1 MTESADEER
10 MKRPDSLP
18 NLTEAE
24 LEQVQERT
32 TISAII
38 VHEAV
43 REEGERELIRPLS
56 SLAWSGLAAGL
67 SMGFSLVGQGLI
79 RTYLPPAPWHIV
91 LDSFGYSLGFLIV
104 VLGRQ
109 QLFTENTLTP
119 ILPLLTHRDGR
130 TLLQVLRVWGVVLL
144 TNVLGA
150 LAFALLVGHMS
161 IFPPEVQRTFD
172 ALGHQA
178 VRGDFLTTLLRAVF
192 AGWLIALYG
201 LGASGGRNGQGPD
214 HYYSDLCCGAGQ
226 FRPYHC
232 RVS

>member
-1 MTESADEER
+1 VTEQNELTDEGSIE
-10 MKRPDSLP
+10 RPDSLP

-43 REEGERELIRPLS
+43 REEGERELRRPVV

-67 SMGFSLVGQGLI
+67 SMGFSLAGQGLI
-79 RTYLPPAPWHIV
+79 QSYLPPAPWRV
-91 LDSFGYSLGFLIV
+91 LVDSFGYSLGFLIV

-119 ILPLLTHRDGR
+119 ILPLLTHPNRR
-130 TLLQVLRVWGVVLL
+130 TLLQVLRVWVVVLL

-150 LAFALLVGHMS
+150 LAFALLVGRTA
-161 IFPPEVQRTFD
+161 IFPPEVQQTFD
-172 ALGHQA
+172 NLGHHA
-178 VRGDFLTTLLRAVF
+178 ARGDFVTTLLRAVF
-192 AGWLIALYG
+192 AGWLIALM
-201 LGASGGRNGQGPD
+201 
-214 HYYSDLCCGAGQ
+214 
-226 FRPYHC
+226 
-232 RVS
+232 V